1 MTCNFVEKKFLLF
14 FNRKRLNYNT
24 QESFPILQHFQRHCT
39 EYSAYSFYSYISY
52 FTVVHNSLFFS
63 CLVRKW
69 PSFLLIYA
77 SMGYNYHMEVGLKQT
92 EFSPNLFLNCV
103 NLSQAKFHNF
113 VTFSQKI
120 WKKCPKRKFSIPTLY
135 GRRGGGGNGSNHNCA
150 ANILQLAARCNGSIL
165 LYIWYRA
172 PYTKYNI
179 LCARLLSYA
188 HGVLMQLSDFTKQ
201 AHLIFVPTIESKH

>member
-39 EYSAYSFYSYISY
+39 EYSVYSFYSYISY

-113 VTFSQKI
+113 VTFSQKF
-120 WKKCPKRKFSIPTLY
+120 WKKCRNEYFRSQPYKYMEDEAVAEMDQTTIVRPTFYSWQRAVMAPSYCTY
-135 GRRGGGGNGSNHNCA
+135 GTALHTQSTTFCV
-150 ANILQLAARCNGSIL
+150 LA
-165 LYIWYRA
+165 Y
-172 PYTKYNI
+172 
-179 LCARLLSYA
+179 
-188 HGVLMQLSDFTKQ
+188 
-201 AHLIFVPTIESKH
+201 